1 MELRGG
7 KRSWVSNSGRTFGWC
22 IRKGCSVATHMDCV
36 DDRFPTECVGG
47 SLCVVGL
54 EPGAQQGK
62 FDGTTTTAGARSCTG
77 PMARTCICQQQ
88 LGCRGE
94 EKRETWSVERS
105 IDRYAIVFGRF
116 VPSIWSARSACSTGP
131 SITTWILFRSKGG
144 NPNLKNFPCSWDC
157 SPRPPS
163 SQRCQRYCPAAP
175 ARRSAK
181 GQPRSWYHRPS
192 APRYPPSATPVS
204 STARV
209 RPGVLARRAVGHG
222 NPHPFVRRTPF
233 QSARDGAH
241 HHLGACRPLA
251 PGWGCVV

>member
-22 IRKGCSVATHMDCV
+22 IRKGCSVATHISCV

-77 PMARTCICQQQ
+77 PIARTCICQQQ

-105 IDRYAIVFGRF
+105 IDRYAIVLSRF
-116 VPSIWSARSACSTGP
+116 VFPSIGRHAV
-131 SITTWILFRSKGG
+131 
-144 NPNLKNFPCSWDC
+144 
-157 SPRPPS
+157 
-163 SQRCQRYCPAAP
+163 
-175 ARRSAK
+175 
-181 GQPRSWYHRPS
+181 H
-192 APRYPPSATPVS
+192 
-204 STARV
+204 TA
-209 RPGVLARRAVGHG
+209 
-222 NPHPFVRRTPF
+222 
-233 QSARDGAH
+233 
-241 HHLGACRPLA
+241 LGLP
-251 PGWGCVV
+251 